1 MNARALPA
9 TDLSSAFA
17 PPNRAAG
24 IKPPPRRAA
33 QTGSAAPERPES
45 TPAGPEAAPEPRSA
59 QIADSA
65 TATAAV
71 VAPDAPKTRAAKKA
85 SKRTAAK
92 AQPAPQPT
100 AAPAPSAPAPS
111 APALVDEAP
120 ETPAEDAPAH
130 RKTTAA
136 KRPAT
141 ARDSSE
147 PGRLVLWTT
156 LGIRSRMKALQ
167 ADTERVYRDQVLD
180 ALEATHRQLP
190 ELLKKTSTSATTKVH
205 GELFER
211 AVAASSSPASDE
223 RKQLTIRG
231 FLESQLDVIDHLVT
245 STGANSR
252 SALINAAL
260 DAYLPQR

>member
-59 QIADSA
+59 QITDSA
-65 TATAAV
+65 EAAV

-85 SKRTAAK
+85 SNRTAAK
-92 AQPAPQPT
+92 PQPAPQPS
-100 AAPAPSAPAPS
+100 AVPAPSAPAPS

-120 ETPAEDAPAH
+120 ETPAEDAPAP
-130 RKTTAA
+130 RKAPAA

>member
-9 TDLSSAFA
+9 ADLSGAFA

-33 QTGSAAPERPES
+33 RSGSAAPERPES
-45 TPAGPEAAPEPRSA
+45 VPAGPEAAPAPQGP
-59 QIADSA
+59 QIADSPEV
-65 TATAAV
+65 AV
-71 VAPDAPKTRAAKKA
+71 TAPDAPKSRATKKA
-85 SKRTAAK
+85 GKRTASE
-92 AQPAPQPT
+92 AQPAQQP
-100 AAPAPSAPAPS
+100 AGSPAHSAPTS
-111 APALVDEAP
+111 VDEAP
-120 ETPAEDAPAH
+120 EAPAEDSRPASRKAP
-130 RKTTAA
+130 AA
-136 KRPAT
+136 KRTPV
-141 ARDSSE
+141 ARESSE

-156 LGIRSRMKALQ
+156 VAIRSRMKALQ

-190 ELLKKTSTSATTKVH
+190 ELLKRTSTSTTTKVH

-211 AVAASSSPASDE
+211 VETATSSANSDE

-231 FLESQLDVIDHLVT
+231 FLESQLDVIDHLVA